1 MPFASCTEPPY
12 HNASITISGDTHM
25 ITTTQCPLYTKGWTN
40 PNNACLHGLEDI
52 HAASRAKLCKGT
64 HLSWRSFGVVLGHS
78 VPKTRTRT
86 FGSLGLLL
94 EMVSMCMDCSPCG
107 FSSVCPDADPSAPSN
122 YVDAIESEGHT
133 TDR

>member
-1 MPFASCTEPPY
+1 MMPAWFRRHTC
-12 HNASITISGDTHM
+12 
-25 ITTTQCPLYTKGWTN
+25 CLYN
-40 PNNACLHGLEDI
+40 Y
-52 HAASRAKLCKGT
+52 RAKVFKGT

-107 FSSVCPDADPSAPSN
+107 FSSVYPDADPPAPSN
-122 YVDAIESEGHT
+122 YVDAVESEGHT
-133 TDR
+133 TDRQKVVVET